1 MLLNP
6 PKSGARRSP
15 KPYLQACSAL
25 LRISFNEGFHNWQ
38 ALWTA
43 AAYGLLGATLW
54 QARAAAV
61 AGPTPSAA
69 AGLSSD
75 DLLGK
80 KTRVVQT
87 ERHRSKAGA
96 DVAAG

>member
-1 MLLNP
+1 
-6 PKSGARRSP
+6 
-15 KPYLQACSAL
+15 
-25 LRISFNEGFHNWQ
+25 
-38 ALWTA
+38 
-43 AAYGLLGATLW
+43 
-54 QARAAAV
+54 
-61 AGPTPSAA
+61 
-69 AGLSSD
+69 LSSD